1 LPDVAADNS
10 VDSTDGGGA
19 ATRRSLRWLALSLL
33 VVLLDQATKLWA
45 VAALRLYESLPVLP
59 SFNLTLLYNRGAAFS
74 FLSNA
79 GGWQRWVLSALAAL
93 VSVWL
98 VLWLRGLPAAQRWTA
113 AAVSLVLG
121 GALGNLVDRVVHG
134 YVIDFI
140 DVYYRQWHW
149 PAFNV
154 ADSAITVGVVLL
166 LVEMFRGR

>member
-1 LPDVAADNS
+1 MPDLATDDSVDPKSSGVAAR
-10 VDSTDGGGA
+10 G
-19 ATRRSLRWLALSLL
+19 SLRWLALSLTI
-33 VVLLDQATKLWA
+33 VAVDQVTKLWA
-45 VAALRLYESLPVLP
+45 AAALRLYEPLPVLP

-79 GGWQRWVLSALAAL
+79 GGWQRWVLSALAAA

-98 VLWLRGLPAAQRWTA
+98 VLWLQRLPAAQRWTA

-134 YVIDFI
+134 HVIDFI
-140 DVYYRQWHW
+140 DVYYGEWHW

-154 ADSAITVGVVLL
+154 ADSAITVGVALL